1 MRWRTIC
8 FFTYHVLPPVYF
20 TTSNAMQINRS
31 TTYKALSLPFSLI
44 FVAGIIL
51 MTYYTPKLQEDLE
64 FCVSNWRYVEGMTHD
79 INWSGMWNDVIFHYT
94 HTNGRLGDRMVIPIM
109 TLVPQW
115 LFAII
120 NGGVALLLAIG
131 VSKNSKLALPQNV
144 SINHLMPIAITLLLV
159 WFPWN
164 EEVFIESYALNY
176 LWTACLA
183 TWMAYAVMHPTF
195 AVNKHPLALA
205 FLAIAFLVIGTWHE
219 CVFLTLGISLIA
231 VLSLAS
237 DSKQRKKRFI
247 LLAALLLGLLANL
260 LTGGLRHRVTTTEIL
275 FDFHRWYNT
284 WHRIP
289 IPTWPVMGV
298 IIYLFSLFT
307 AILSS
312 RTKLTFRQLYYSL
325 RNKPKA
331 MLHCVCALTG
341 IANVFLYAFF
351 GSPRTL
357 LIGDTFAVIGL
368 TALACNISG
377 KSLRRTTTAAIYAIG
392 LLLLT
397 NLYVTAAFQSKI
409 NDSFLKLKQEWLS
422 SENGNLFADI
432 PPMNLTSPYPWHM
445 IIGDMYISGWKHY
458 YLSEYMRPDDP
469 PKNFYILPAELKD
482 IDASALKAVPGSTM
496 PGLYSYG
503 RHLIFIPTADSAI
516 EKIEHTP
523 YKFGVAAMSALTS
536 LNHHETLY
544 FYITPFTPNSGPE
557 ACFYLHPLVFDF
569 NFNRTVISIDSISNF
584 KLPAPTH
591 K

>member
-1 MRWRTIC
+1 
-8 FFTYHVLPPVYF
+8 
-20 TTSNAMQINRS
+20 MQIKRS
-31 TTYKALSLPFSLI
+31 TTYNALPLLFSLI
-44 FVAGIIL
+44 FIAGIIL

-64 FCVSNWRYVEGMTHD
+64 FCVSNWRYVEGMTSD

-120 NGGVALLLAIG
+120 NGGVALLLATGI
-131 VSKNSKLALPQNV
+131 SKNSKLALTQNI
-144 SINHLMPIAITLLLV
+144 SINHLMPISITLLLV

-164 EEVFIESYALNY
+164 EEVFIESYAVNY

-183 TWMAYAVMHPTF
+183 TWMAYAVLHPTF
-195 AVNKHPLALA
+195 AVNKRPLALT
-205 FLAIAFLVIGTWHE
+205 FLAIAFFLVGTWHE

-298 IIYLFSLFT
+298 AIYFFSLFT
-307 AILSS
+307 AILTS
-312 RTKLTFRQLYYSL
+312 RTKLTLRQTYNSL
-325 RNKPKA
+325 RNQPEVL
-331 MLHCVCALTG
+331 LHCVCALTG
-341 IANVFLYAFF
+341 IANIFLYAFF

-357 LIGDTFAVIGL
+357 LIGDTFAIIGL
-368 TALACNISG
+368 TALTCNISI
-377 KSLRRTTTAAIYAIG
+377 KLLRRFTVTAIYAIG
-392 LLLLT
+392 LLLLI
-397 NLYVTAAFQSKI
+397 NLYITVAFQRKV

-432 PPMNLTSPYPWHM
+432 PPMNFSSPYPWHM

-469 PKNFYILPAELKD
+469 PKNFYILPTELKD
-482 IDASALKAVPGSTM
+482 IDTTELKAVSGSPM

-503 RHLIFIPTADSAI
+503 RHLIFIPAADSTI
-516 EKIEHTP
+516 KKIAHTP
-523 YKFGVAAMSALTS
+523 YKFGGAAISALTS
-536 LNHHETLY
+536 LKCHETLY
-544 FYITPFTPNSGPE
+544 FYITPFTPHSGPDT
-557 ACFYLHPLVFDF
+557 CFYMHPLVFDF
-569 NFNRTVISIDSISNF
+569 NFSRNIISVDSISNF
-584 KLPAPTH
+584 KLPDPTPE
-591 K
+591 